1 MLSIG
6 SNRRRSRRLDQN
18 DRNVAGEPRGDV
30 ESVVALFDPAIEWRE
45 AESNPYQPDGAPW
58 VGADAIVQNLFVR
71 LGTERMASRFRRHLY
86 GAGDTVVAECRY
98 TGTYQS
104 MGRSLDA
111 QACHVWKLRDGKIV
125 SFQQYADTAQLQD
138 VMGTR
143 EAAQPAT
150 APASA

>member
-1 MLSIG
+1 
-6 SNRRRSRRLDQN
+6 
-18 DRNVAGEPRGDV
+18 
-30 ESVVALFDPAIEWRE
+30 VVALFDPAIEWRE